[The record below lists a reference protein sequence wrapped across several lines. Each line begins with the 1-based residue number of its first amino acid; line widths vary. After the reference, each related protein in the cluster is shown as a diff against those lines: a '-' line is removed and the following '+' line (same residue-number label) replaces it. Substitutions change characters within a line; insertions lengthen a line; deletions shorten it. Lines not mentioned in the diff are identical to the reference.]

1 MEERTRNRAVGAVVL
16 LLAAVIVLPLALES
30 APPGQAPAPDPAPAD
45 PPEPSPDRIRITT
58 LEGKEESPPPPPPK
72 PARAAEAPARP
83 AGASGGASG
92 GGSGRAADPEPAGAA
107 PDAGW
112 AVQIGS
118 FAEAANA
125 EKLRAQ
131 VAARGYRVLTQRLT
145 DREGRAR
152 VRVLVGPD
160 RTRAAAA
167 AWRSRLEREDSI
179 PGFLV
184 RYPG

>member
-1 MEERTRNRAVGAVVL
+1 MEERTRNRAVGAAVL
-16 LLAAVIVLPLALES
+16 LLAAVIVLPLVLES
-30 APPGQAPAPDPAPAD
+30 APPDREPAPEPAPAD

-58 LEGKEESPPPPPPK
+58 LDGKEESPPSPPP
-72 PARAAEAPARP
+72 ARSAEAPARP
-83 AGASGGASG
+83 APASVGAAD
-92 GGSGRAADPEPAGAA
+92 RAPDPEPDAGAA
-107 PDAGW
+107 APAAGW

-118 FAEAANA
+118 FAEPANA
-125 EKLRAQ
+125 ERLRAQ
-131 VAARGYRVLTQRLT
+131 VASRGYRVLTQQIAGG
-145 DREGRAR
+145 EGKAR

-179 PGFLV
+179 RGFVV

>member
-1 MEERTRNRAVGAVVL
+1 MEERTRNRAVGAAVL
-16 LLAAVIVLPLALES
+16 LLAAVIVLPLVLES
-30 APPGQAPAPDPAPAD
+30 SPPSERLEDAASEPAPAD
-45 PPEPSPDRIRITT
+45 PPAPAPDRIRITT
-58 LEGKEESPPPPPPK
+58 LEGKEEPPPPPPPK

-83 AGASGGASG
+83 AGASA
-92 GGSGRAADPEPAGAA
+92 GGSGPAADPKPDGEAA
-107 PDAGW
+107 PAAGW

-118 FAEAANA
+118 FADPGNA
-125 EKLRAQ
+125 ERLRAQ
-131 VAARGYRVLTQRLT
+131 VASRGYRVLTQQIAGE
-145 DREGRAR
+145 EGKGR

-179 PGFLV
+179 RGFLV

>member
-1 MEERTRNRAVGAVVL
+1 MEEQTRNRAVGAAVL
-16 LLAAVIVLPLALES
+16 LLAAVIVLPLVLES
-30 APPGQAPAPDPAPAD
+30 APPDPEPVPEPAPAD

-58 LEGKEESPPPPPPK
+58 MDGKEETPPSPK
-72 PARAAEAPARP
+72 PARKAEAPARP
-83 AGASGGASG
+83 APASV
-92 GGSGRAADPEPAGAA
+92 GSTRAPEPAPDAGAA
-107 PDAGW
+107 PAAGW

-118 FAEAANA
+118 FAEPANA

-131 VAARGYRVLTQRLT
+131 VASRGYRVLTQQIAGG
-145 DREGRAR
+145 EGKAR

-179 PGFLV
+179 RGFLV